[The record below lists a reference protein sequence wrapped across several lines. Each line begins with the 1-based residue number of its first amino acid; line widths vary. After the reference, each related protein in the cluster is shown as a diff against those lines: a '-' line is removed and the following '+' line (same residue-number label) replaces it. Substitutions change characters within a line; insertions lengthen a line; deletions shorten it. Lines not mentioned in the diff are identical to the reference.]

1 MKRTISKEWL
11 AGILLFVLVAA
22 AIVSI
27 VLNSIMQTRG
37 LPPLGPLQPP
47 LTKGASAP
55 RFELESLT
63 GEKVSLEQFK
73 GKPVLIM
80 FWSAG

>member
-1 MKRTISKEWL
+1 MKRTISKERL
-11 AGILLFVLVAA
+11 AGILLFVLVVA

-27 VLNSIMQTRG
+27 VFNSITQTRG
-37 LPPLGPLQPP
+37 LPPLEPLKPP
-47 LTKGASAP
+47 LTKGTAAP
-55 RFELESLT
+55 QFELESLT